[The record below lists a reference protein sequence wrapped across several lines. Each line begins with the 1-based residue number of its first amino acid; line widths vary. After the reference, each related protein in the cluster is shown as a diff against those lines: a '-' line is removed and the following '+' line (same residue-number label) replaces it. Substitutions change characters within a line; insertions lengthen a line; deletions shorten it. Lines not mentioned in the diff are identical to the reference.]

1 MIVACDIIA
10 TYSDHRDG
18 DWLERADIV
27 SHVAAMLTLFL
38 VLLSC

>member
-1 MIVACDIIA
+1 MIVACDIVA
-10 TYSDHRDG
+10 TYSDHPDR

-27 SHVAAMLTLFL
+27 SRVAAMLTLFL